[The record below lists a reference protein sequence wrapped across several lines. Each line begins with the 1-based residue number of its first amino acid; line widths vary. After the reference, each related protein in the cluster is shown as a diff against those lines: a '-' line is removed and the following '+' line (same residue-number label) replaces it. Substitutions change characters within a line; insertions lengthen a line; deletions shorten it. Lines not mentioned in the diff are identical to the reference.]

1 MKVKRM
7 LDGCAIACLYLWKV
21 LMNYKN
27 HNHIIQENN
36 IKLIPICETD
46 WEYLFKWNKDKEI
59 LYFSKGRVYTFN
71 RGNNENKSSVC
82 KKYFSVRY

>member
-1 MKVKRM
+1 M
-7 LDGCAIACLYLWKV
+7 LDRCALARLYLWKG

-71 RGNNENKSSVC
+71 RRNNENKRSVC